1 MVVDILWC
9 VVALFLW
16 CGGGHFVVC
25 SCTVYMVWWWTFC
38 CGVYLYCFYGVV
50 VDMLWCVDVLCF
62 YGVVVDILLW
72 CVVALFIWCGGGHFV
87 VVCTCTVSMVWWW
100 TCCGV

>member
-62 YGVVVDILLW
+62 YGVVV
-72 CVVALFIWCGGGHFV
+72 A
-87 VVCTCTVSMVWWW
+87 MW
-100 TCCGV
+100 THSITMANNIRMSV